1 MQIFYLHVSIPV
13 YYTSKLQYSLKIDK
27 IVGHFVMCI
36 ISNMSNILCRFV
48 TYNHL
53 MAFWRLIEPASHN
66 MVRVTRARESTT
78 RSEGGAS
85 GNAYVIIIFF

>member
-1 MQIFYLHVSIPV
+1 
-13 YYTSKLQYSLKIDK
+13 
-27 IVGHFVMCI
+27 
-36 ISNMSNILCRFV
+36 MSHILCRFV

-66 MVRVTRARESTT
+66 MVRVTRARAATT

-85 GNAYVIIIFF
+85 GNASVIIYIFYLSFLSNCVLYSTYNIHYVMNLLGGGGGGGGGRKQN

>member
-1 MQIFYLHVSIPV
+1 MF
-13 YYTSKLQYSLKIDK
+13 K
-27 IVGHFVMCI
+27 
-36 ISNMSNILCRFV
+36 CRFV

-66 MVRVTRARESTT
+66 MVRVTRARAATT

-85 GNAYVIIIFF
+85 GNASVIIYFYHSFLILYIIQYIQYTLCYEFMGGGGGRKQN

>member
-1 MQIFYLHVSIPV
+1 
-13 YYTSKLQYSLKIDK
+13 
-27 IVGHFVMCI
+27 
-36 ISNMSNILCRFV
+36 MSHILCRFV

-66 MVRVTRARESTT
+66 MVRVIRARAATT

-85 GNAYVIIIFF
+85 GNASVIIYFFHLSFLSNFVYYTVHTIYIVL